1 MSSPGS
7 NSGAS
12 QRASEITS
20 AMLNVPGYADDSML
34 FMMRYGALAK
44 VCYDLICDFFF
55 FLSFVPLSFVWHY
68 RNETHFHPPLPVS
81 FLLVPFI
88 ITIKTPVLHII
99 VFFSFFLHSAVRR
112 PAPPS
117 KPSRKQSKHVRLTH
131 LAFLVGRCSE
141 ERVLTVLPHPGWT
154 GNRRRP

>member
-55 FLSFVPLSFVWHY
+55 CLSSLSFFRLALPHWDPFSSASPRLIFT
-68 RNETHFHPPLPVS
+68 RPFHHNH
-81 FLLVPFI
+81 
-88 ITIKTPVLHII
+88 KTPVLHII
-99 VFFSFFLHSAVRR
+99 VFFSFSLHSAVRR

-131 LAFLVGRCSE
+131 LAFLVGLCSD
-141 ERVLTVLPHPGWT
+141 ERVLTGLPHPGWT
-154 GNRRRP
+154 GHRGRP